1 MNISSYLN
9 KILTETKAE
18 DVVSAFI
25 SAVDILNTD
34 HLVDITPE
42 KAIVTT
48 GVIGKTIRKGIARI
62 LYALSQYTPN
72 VKTLIVTQEEYDS
85 ATIIFDNVL
94 YLIRKPGAVLLVG
107 LDEYLNYDPSKHA
120 YVTSDRSYWATVR
133 SKLLF
138 SMNTYRTELFVGS
151 EYDLDR
157 IQAGF
162 FEDSNLAIVKLDL
175 ASYEIEPHAFCNC
188 KELRQVYLGSGVN
201 EISSTAFK
209 GCNHIAIMINKAEGS
224 IDGAPWGA
232 ENANVIWLG

>member
-1 MNISSYLN
+1 MNIDSYLN
-9 KILTETKAE
+9 KILTKTNAE

-62 LYALSQYTPN
+62 LYALSQYTPQ
-72 VKTLIVTQEEYDS
+72 VKALIVTQEEYDS
-85 ATIIFDNVL
+85 STIFDNVL

-107 LDEYLNYDPSKHA
+107 LDEYLNYDPSKQA
-120 YVTSDRSYWATVR
+120 YVTNDRVDWTTVR
-133 SKLLF
+133 SKLRD
-138 SMNTYRTELFVGS
+138 SMNSYRTELFVGS
-151 EYDLDR
+151 EYNLDR
-157 IQAGF
+157 IQSHF
-162 FEDSNLAIVKLDL
+162 FEDTNLAIVKLDL
-175 ASYEIEPHAFCNC
+175 ASYDIESYAFYNC

-201 EISSTAFK
+201 EISNTAFK
-209 GCNHIAIMINKAEGS
+209 GCDHITIVINKVEGS